1 MPYMYHMPRGRHWN
15 APLLVEALQKRGV
28 KATLDG
34 EQVVMTLLVKRCDIL
49 NAHTVEDFMS
59 AIIGENIGV
68 VSATL
73 SLVPMAVL
81 ENVRLKVSQRLEADW
96 YPQIEEVTNSLL
108 ECGYV
113 TLNHRELANKYYTG
127 EIDLNALFDTI
138 EELQIDKMRAIDE
151 CRFDDAGVK
160 HERVKQ
166 IKQQI
171 EDLLRNSMRDD

>member
-1 MPYMYHMPRGRHWN
+1 MTRTYHMPRGRHWN
-15 APLLVEALQKRGV
+15 APLLVEVLQKRGV

-34 EQVVMTLLVKRCDIL
+34 ERVVMTLLVKRCDIV

-59 AIIGENIGV
+59 AMIGEDIGV

-73 SLVPMAVL
+73 SFIPMAVL
-81 ENVRLKVSQRLEADW
+81 ENIRLKVSERLEADC
-96 YPQIEEVTNSLL
+96 YPQIDEVTNSLL

-138 EELQIDKMRAIDE
+138 EELQIDKIRAIE
-151 CRFDDAGVK
+151 EYRFDDAGAK

-171 EDLLRNSMRDD
+171 EDLLRSSIRDD

>member
-1 MPYMYHMPRGRHWN
+1 MAYMYHLPRGRHWN
-15 APLLVEALQKRGV
+15 ASLLVGVLQKRGV

-34 EQVVMTLLVKRCDIL
+34 ERVVMTLPVKRCDFS
-49 NAHTVEDFMS
+49 NVQTVEDFMS
-59 AIIGENIGV
+59 AMIGENSGV

-73 SLVPMAVL
+73 SLVPMALL
-81 ENVRLKVSQRLEADW
+81 ENVRLEVYERLEADW

-138 EELQIDKMRAIDE
+138 EELQIDKIRAIDE
-151 CRFDDAGVK
+151 SRFEDAGVK

-166 IKQQI
+166 IKQHI
-171 EDLLRNSMRDD
+171 EDLLRNSLRDD